1 MKKDRKFGF
10 SFHNNI
16 NNASIMF
23 KEHYNEY
30 INNKTNIKPFLLVSD
45 SKEDENISLEYN
57 YKDIKK
63 FESTENSIGYIVDK
77 YSMGYDFT
85 KLDFIAFNDPKLGI
99 KDIIQ
104 SIGRGIRPY
113 SYNNNNEIIYKHLIL
128 LLPIYTDDIN
138 DDNKYTKIIEV
149 LQYLLHNIEIPFEKI
164 EFIKKV
170 KSENTLNSL
179 KTNSYIG
186 DIDLES
192 KLLDLLKIIE
202 QNKNK
207 KIMSSITYEKARKII
222 ADKDIKSKESYYELC
237 EIDNRLSKEPE
248 ILFKGQFTNWIEYLS
263 IERVY
268 YDLETCK
275 NKVIEY
281 IDNEPN

>member
-1 MKKDRKFGF
+1 MKKIKFYIKYLKKDRKFGF

-63 FESTENSIGYIVDK
+63 FENTENSIGYIVDK

-104 SIGRGIRPY
+104 SIGR
-113 SYNNNNEIIYKHLIL
+113 E
-128 LLPIYTDDIN
+128 
-138 DDNKYTKIIEV
+138 
-149 LQYLLHNIEIPFEKI
+149 
-164 EFIKKV
+164 
-170 KSENTLNSL
+170 
-179 KTNSYIG
+179 
-186 DIDLES
+186 
-192 KLLDLLKIIE
+192 
-202 QNKNK
+202 
-207 KIMSSITYEKARKII
+207 
-222 ADKDIKSKESYYELC
+222 
-237 EIDNRLSKEPE
+237 
-248 ILFKGQFTNWIEYLS
+248 
-263 IERVY
+263 
-268 YDLETCK
+268 
-275 NKVIEY
+275 
-281 IDNEPN
+281 